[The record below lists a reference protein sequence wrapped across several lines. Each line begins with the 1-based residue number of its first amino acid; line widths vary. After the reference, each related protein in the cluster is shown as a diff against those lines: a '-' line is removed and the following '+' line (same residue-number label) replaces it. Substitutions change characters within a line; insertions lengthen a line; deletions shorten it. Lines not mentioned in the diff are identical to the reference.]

1 MGKKRRRQQF
11 TSSSAQPAPA
21 AATVAI
27 PAERLERSNSDWRFP
42 LLLAALTLLAYQR
55 VWQSG
60 FIWDDN
66 LYVTLNTTLR
76 DLGGL
81 WRIWFEP
88 TATPQYYPLVHT
100 SFWLEYQLWQLNP
113 LGFHIVNVLLHIG
126 ASVLLWRVLVTLR
139 VPGAWIAAAIF
150 ALHPVEVE
158 SVAWISERKN
168 VLSGVF
174 YFAAALTYLKFA
186 AAREAAEVGQRRMLL
201 YAASLALFVCAL
213 LSKTVT
219 CSLPVALLLVAWWK
233 TGRIRLQDVLPT
245 IPFFLVG
252 FALALGTIWL
262 EKHHVGAA
270 GAAWSLSLPDRVV
283 LAGRALW
290 FYAFKLVWPAEL
302 TFIYPRWQISASVLW
317 QWLFPFTGIVVVAM
331 LWLLRGR
338 IGRGP
343 LVAVLFFA
351 TTLFPALGFIDVYPF
366 RYSFVA
372 DHFQYLASVGII
384 VMAAAA
390 LSRLPKAVPAVLLA
404 VLAFLTWQQVGSY
417 RNLETLW
424 RDTVAKNPGSW
435 MAQASYAAVLME
447 KKQLDA
453 AMTHLRA
460 AEKIDPNNAEIQ
472 NNIGLILL
480 QTSGPEE
487 ALPYFRKALQIEPDR
502 AAAVQYNVGHALLLL
517 GRPNES
523 IPYLERALQIDHTYV
538 PARSALGNAFLLL
551 GRVEESYEHLQTA
564 LAVSPGFIDAHFHM
578 ANTLLQ
584 MGQVTEAVS
593 HLERVLAMRPDD
605 PDAQKNMA
613 WVLATSP
620 DPQLRDGARAVELA
634 ESANRRRQSSDPIVS
649 ATLASAYAEAGR
661 FAEAVNVAEAALEA
675 AEKSRNAAL
684 ASLLRSQLALFRSGQ
699 PFRDYR

>member
-1 MGKKRRRQQF
+1 
-11 TSSSAQPAPA
+11 
-21 AATVAI
+21 
-27 PAERLERSNSDWRFP
+27 

-66 LYVTLNTTLR
+66 LYVTLNNTLR

-81 WRIWFEP
+81 WRIWLEP
-88 TATPQYYPLVHT
+88 TATPQYYPLVHS

-113 LGFHIVNVLLHIG
+113 LGYHLVNVLLHV
-126 ASVLLWRVLVTLR
+126 AAAVLLWRVLVMLA

-158 SVAWISERKN
+158 SVAWVTERKN
-168 VLSGVF
+168 VLSAVF
-174 YFAAALTYLKFA
+174 YFAAALSYLKFA
-186 AAREAAEVGQRRMLL
+186 AAREGTAVGKRRTLL

-233 TGRIRLQDVLPT
+233 SGRVRREDVLPT
-245 IPFFLVG
+245 IPFFVVG
-252 FALALGTIWL
+252 FVLALATIWL
-262 EKHHVGAA
+262 EKHHVGAS
-270 GAAWSLSLPDRVV
+270 GAAWSLSIVDRVV

-290 FYAFKLVWPAEL
+290 FYAFKLLWPAEL
-302 TFIYPRWQISASVLW
+302 TFIYPRWQISASLLW
-317 QWLFPFTGIVVVAM
+317 QWLFPLGAFAVIAT
-331 LWLLRGR
+331 LWSVRGR

-351 TTLFPALGFIDVYPF
+351 TTLFPALGFVDVYPF

-384 VMAAAA
+384 VIAAVA
-390 LSRLPKAVPAVLLA
+390 LSRLPKAVPAVVLA
-404 VLAFLTWQQVGSY
+404 VLGFLTWRQVGAYQS
-417 RNLETLW
+417 LETLW
-424 RDTVAKNPGSW
+424 RETVAKNPGSW

-460 AEKIDPNNAEIQ
+460 AEKIDANNAEIQ
-472 NNIGLILL
+472 NNIGLIVL
-480 QTSGPEE
+480 QTNGPEE
-487 ALPYFRKALQIEPDR
+487 ALPYFRRALEIEPDR
-502 AAAVQYNVGHALLLL
+502 AAAVHYNVGHALLSL

-523 IPYLERALQIDHTYV
+523 LPYFHRALQIDHTYL
-538 PARSALGNAFLLL
+538 PARAALGNAFLLL
-551 GRVEESYEHLQTA
+551 GRVEESYEQLRTA
-564 LAVSPGFIDAHFHM
+564 LAVSPDFVDAHYHM

-584 MGQVTEAVS
+584 IGQVSEAVS
-593 HLERVLAMRPDD
+593 HLERVLAIRPDD
-605 PDAQKNMA
+605 AEAQKNMA

-620 DPQLRDGARAVELA
+620 DPQLRNGARAVGLA
-634 ESANRRRQSSDPIVS
+634 ESANRQRPNDAIFG
-649 ATLASAYAEAGR
+649 ATLAAAYAEAGR
-661 FAEAVNVAEAALEA
+661 FAEAISAAEAALQTSDA
-675 AEKSRNAAL
+675 TRNAAL
-684 ASLLRSQLALFRSGQ
+684 ATLLRAQLALFREGQ
-699 PFRDYR
+699 PFRDNR